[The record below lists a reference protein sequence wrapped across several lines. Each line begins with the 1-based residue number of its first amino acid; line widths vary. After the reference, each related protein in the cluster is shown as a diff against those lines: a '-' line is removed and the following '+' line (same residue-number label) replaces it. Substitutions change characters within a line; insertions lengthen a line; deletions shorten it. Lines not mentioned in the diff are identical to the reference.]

1 MQTSLNAADRPSR
14 NASIILLAS
23 VFMVAGC
30 GLVYELVAGAVASYI
45 MGDAVTQFSLVI
57 GVFLCAMGLGAYLA
71 KFFSGDLLRT
81 FVEIEIWIGL
91 VGGISSVA
99 MFAVSALAAS
109 VFPVFFFALCT
120 LIGVLIGIEIPLL
133 IRILKAR
140 ATVSEALSHV
150 LALDYFGAL
159 AGAILFP
166 LLVLPYLGLSRS
178 SLVFGLMNLGVAAI
192 GLTLLKGRRVGAGLR
207 LAAVFVL
214 LLVTLVFSS
223 RLVGFM
229 EDLLYQ
235 DSIVY
240 ARSTPYQ
247 RIVLTRWRDD
257 VRLYLNGNIQF
268 SSVDEA
274 RYHESL
280 VLPAMAASPRPAAVL
295 ILGGGDGMAAREVFK
310 FDSVGRVVLVD
321 LDPEMTRLGRERPE
335 LVALNQGALK
345 DPRLEVVNM
354 DAFKYIADSREFFD
368 VIIIDLPDPNS
379 EALAKLYATA
389 FYRLCARRLA
399 ENGLMVTQATSPF
412 FAPEAFACILRT
424 MAAAVPGGDPA
435 GALHTRPYHVNVPS
449 FGEWG
454 FVMAGRQSIRPAT
467 LEVAVPTRFLNTAT
481 LQAMFVFSRDMPP
494 DREVAINRLDHPVL
508 FEYYKRGWARFHE

>member
-1 MQTSLNAADRPSR
+1 MKAPTPKLDVPTRTT
-14 NASIILLAS
+14 SIILLAS
-23 VFMVAGC
+23 VFLVAGC

-57 GVFLCAMGLGAYLA
+57 GIFLCAMGLGSYLA
-71 KFFSGDLLRT
+71 KFFTGDLLRT

-99 MFAVSALAAS
+99 MFAVSAMAET
-109 VFPVFFFALCT
+109 VFPVFFFVLCA
-120 LIGVLIGIEIPLL
+120 LIGIMIGIEIPLL

-140 ATVSEALSHV
+140 GPVSEALSHV

-159 AGAILFP
+159 VGAILFP

-192 GLTLLKGRRVGAGLR
+192 GLGLLKERRLGPGIR
-207 LAAVFVL
+207 LVVVLVL
-214 LLVTLVFSS
+214 LGATLAFSG

-257 VRLYLNGNIQF
+257 IRLYLNGNIQF
-268 SSVDEA
+268 SSIDEA

-280 VLPAMAASPRPAAVL
+280 VLPAMAACPRPVNIL
-295 ILGGGDGMAAREVFK
+295 ILGGGDGLAAREVFK
-310 FDSVGRVVLVD
+310 FEGVRRVVLVD
-321 LDPEMTRLGRERPE
+321 LDPEMTRLGRERAE
-335 LVALNQGALK
+335 LVVLNGGALK
-345 DPRLEVVNM
+345 DSRLTVVNL
-354 DAFKYIADSREFFD
+354 DAFKFVETSREFFD

-379 EALAKLYATA
+379 EVLAKLYSTA

-399 ENGLMVTQATSPF
+399 EGGVMVTQATSPF
-412 FAPEAFACILRT
+412 FAPEAFTCILRT
-424 MAAAVPGGDPA
+424 MAAAVPAAAPA
-435 GALHTRPYHVNVPS
+435 GRLQPRPYHVNVPS

-454 FVMAGRQSIRPAT
+454 FVMAAPRPIRPEN
-467 LEVAVPTRFLNTAT
+467 LSVAVPARFLNTAS
-481 LQAMFVFSRDMPP
+481 LKAMFVFSQDIQPE
-494 DREVAINRLDHPVL
+494 REVRVNRLDQPVL

>member
-1 MQTSLNAADRPSR
+1 MKTPAPSSDVPNR
-14 NASIILLAS
+14 TTSIILLAS
-23 VFMVAGC
+23 VFLVAGC

-57 GVFLCAMGLGAYLA
+57 GIFLCAMGLGSYLA

-99 MFAVSALAAS
+99 MFAVSAMAET
-109 VFPVFFFALCT
+109 VFPVFFFALCA

-133 IRILKAR
+133 IRILKTR
-140 ATVSEALSHV
+140 GPVSEALSHV

-192 GLTLLKGRRVGAGLR
+192 GLGLLRERRRGPGIR
-207 LAAVFVL
+207 LVVVFVL
-214 LLVTLVFSS
+214 LGATLAFSG

-268 SSVDEA
+268 SSIDEA

-280 VLPAMAASPRPAAVL
+280 VLPAMAACPRPASIL

-310 FDSVGRVVLVD
+310 FEGVRRVVLVD
-321 LDPEMTRLGRERPE
+321 LDPEMTRLGRERAE
-335 LVALNQGALK
+335 LTALNRGALK
-345 DPRLEVVNM
+345 DKRLVVVNM
-354 DAFKYIADSREFFD
+354 DAFKYVEENREFFD

-379 EALAKLYATA
+379 EVLAKLYSTA

-399 ENGLMVTQATSPF
+399 AGGVMATQATSPF
-412 FAPEAFACILRT
+412 FAPEAFTCILRT
-424 MAAAVPGGDPA
+424 MEAAVAEAAPSGR
-435 GALHTRPYHVNVPS
+435 LHPRPYHVNVPS

-454 FVMAGRQSIRPAT
+454 FVMAAHWPLRPEN
-467 LEVAVPTRFLNTAT
+467 LSVAVPTRFLNTAT
-481 LQAMFVFSRDMPP
+481 LKTMFVFSRDMQP
-494 DREVAINRLDHPVL
+494 DRDVRVNRLDQPVL